1 MVDCIDICTTKQ
13 SMYIAW
19 SCFRDEPRAVEP
31 LDPPQD
37 SCPGDRVMFE
47 GHEEGT
53 PEEEL
58 KPKKKIWE
66 KLQVK

>member
-1 MVDCIDICTTKQ
+1 M
-13 SMYIAW
+13 
-19 SCFRDEPRAVEP
+19 EP

-37 SCPGDRVMFE
+37 SCPGERVMFE

-66 KLQVK
+66 KLQVKWGKAALSVYDNIGIV

>member
-1 MVDCIDICTTKQ
+1 M
-13 SMYIAW
+13 
-19 SCFRDEPRAVEP
+19 EP
-31 LDPPQD
+31 LDPPQN
-37 SCPGDRVMFE
+37 SCPGERVMFE

-66 KLQVK
+66 KLQVNKGREAFIVYDNIGIVQLLLDDCKI

>member
-1 MVDCIDICTTKQ
+1 M
-13 SMYIAW
+13 
-19 SCFRDEPRAVEP
+19 EP

-37 SCPGDRVMFE
+37 SCPGERVMFE

-66 KLQVK
+66 KLQVNKGREAFIVYDNKGI

>member
-1 MVDCIDICTTKQ
+1 M
-13 SMYIAW
+13 
-19 SCFRDEPRAVEP
+19 EP
-31 LDPPQD
+31 LDPPQE
-37 SCPGDRVMFE
+37 SCPGERVMFE

-66 KLQVK
+66 KLQVNKGREAFIVYDNIGI